1 MKTKIGI
8 LGSGVVGQ
16 VLADGFLKYGYEVK
30 IGSRD
35 TSKLADWKAKAGTK
49 GSVGSFSDAATF
61 GEIIVLAVKGLIAM
75 DALKLAGED
84 NLKGKTI
91 VDATNPID
99 DKAPEN
105 GVIRF
110 FTNLDESLME
120 RFQKVY
126 SKANFVKAFNSVG
139 NPMMVNPDYKGIK
152 PSMFICG
159 NDEQAKNEVK
169 HILDLFGWETE
180 DMGKVEAARAI
191 EPLCMLWCIPGFTKN
206 QWSHAFKLLKL

>member
-35 TSKLADWKAKAGTK
+35 ISKLKEWKSKAGAK
-49 GSVGSFSDAATF
+49 GSAGSFSEAALF
-61 GEIIVLAVKGLIAM
+61 GEIIVLAVKGGAAM
-75 DALKLAGED
+75 EALKLAGEN
-84 NLKGKTI
+84 NLNGKTLI
-91 VDATNPID
+91 DATNPID

-105 GVIRF
+105 GVLRF

-120 RFQKVY
+120 QLQKAFP
-126 SKANFVKAFNSVG
+126 KGKFVKAFNSVG

-159 NDEQAKNEVK
+159 NDESAKGEVK
-169 HILDLFGWETE
+169 HILDQFGWETE
-180 DMGKVEAARAI
+180 DMGKAEAARAI
-191 EPLCMLWCIPGFTKN
+191 EPLCMLWCIPGFLRNEWT
-206 QWSHAFKLLKL
+206 HAFKLLKM